1 MSRDNLRIWTDEEKN
16 PETKLPTKW
25 SKRNVSAEE
34 FPKVYYKNTDVL
46 MITNKNHAM

>member
-1 MSRDNLRIWTDEEKN
+1 MSGDNLRRKKN

-34 FPKVYYKNTDVL
+34 FPKAYYKNTDVL
-46 MITNKNHAM
+46 MITNKNRAT